1 MTDVKAVL
9 VLGSGPDVL
18 RARVWPR
25 TGLGRI
31 LAINNAWR
39 VRPDW
44 DDLIHP
50 SDFPADRHPPE
61 IGPRQT
67 ARTHLD
73 YVPAVNAHGGFVFC
87 GGTMAFTAGYW
98 ALEALHPRVI
108 ACLGCDMVYPA
119 GGASHFYGR
128 GTADPL
134 RADPTLQ
141 SLEAKSARLM
151 MIAAS
156 MGCAVVNLSDAPA
169 SRLVFP
175 RLSHAAFAAGRAPEP
190 EGSGAAVND
199 LRSRETALGYDVP
212 SGKYWKEADRFDPAA
227 LRRIDALWLD
237 AARSYARAA

>member
-1 MTDVKAVL
+1 MTDTKTAL
-9 VLGSGPDVL
+9 ILGSGPDVL
-18 RARVWPR
+18 RARAWPR
-25 TGLGRI
+25 SGLGRI
-31 LAINNAWR
+31 VAINNAWR

-50 SDFPADRHPPE
+50 SDFPADRQPASIAPDQ
-61 IGPRQT
+61 RV
-67 ARTHLD
+67 RTHLD

-98 ALEALHPRVI
+98 ALEALRPRVL
-108 ACLGCDMVYPA
+108 AFLGCDMVYA
-119 GGASHFYGR
+119 SSGASHFYGR
-128 GTADPL
+128 GAPDPL
-134 RADPTLQ
+134 REDPTLQ

-156 MGCAVVNLSDAPA
+156 IGCAVVNLSVAPT

-175 RLSHAAFAAGRAPEP
+175 RLGHAAFAVGQTPAPETF
-190 EGSGAAVND
+190 GAAVDD
-199 LRSRETALGYDVP
+199 LRARETALGYDVP
-212 SGKYWKEADRFDPAA
+212 SGKYWKEADRFDPEA